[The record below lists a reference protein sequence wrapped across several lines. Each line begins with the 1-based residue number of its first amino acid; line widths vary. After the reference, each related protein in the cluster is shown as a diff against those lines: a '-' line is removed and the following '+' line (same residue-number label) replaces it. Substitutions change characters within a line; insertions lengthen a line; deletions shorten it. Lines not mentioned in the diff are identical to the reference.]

1 MARDECCYCEV
12 DDVKLDLGEQWT
24 SGAKYDRALEHAIEE
39 ASRLIDDEKGW
50 EICHFAASDL
60 AAVTRLYRGVEGT
73 GTEITVDRFLN
84 DAAVVVEVD
93 ESDSGTFTTWTQGT
107 DYILWPY
114 NEAYFTRI
122 LVKDDSGKLIPSGQ
136 QIVRVTGRLGAYST
150 PPATIKKCCI
160 ITVAR
165 WFKRAMQGYQDTGA
179 VEEVGQLTYT
189 KALDPDVKQM
199 LSRIPT
205 RIRIG

>member
-1 MARDECCYCEV
+1 
-12 DDVKLDLGEQWT
+12 
-24 SGAKYDRALEHAIEE
+24 
-39 ASRLIDDEKGW
+39 
-50 EICHFAASDL
+50 
-60 AAVTRLYRGVEGT
+60 
-73 GTEITVDRFLN
+73 
-84 DAAVVVEVD
+84 
-93 ESDSGTFTTWTQGT
+93 
-107 DYILWPY
+107 
-114 NEAYFTRI
+114 

-136 QIVRVTGRLGAYST
+136 QIVRVTGRLGGYST

-165 WFKRAMQGYQDTGA
+165 WFKRAMQAYQDTGA
-179 VEEVGQLTYT
+179 VAEVGQLTYT